1 MLTSQVQGR
10 KVWKRQRNP
19 VKREETFLLFYFRQS
34 TLTRRNKFTHF
45 LLSSSRKSVVV
56 RDLIQKHLPMV
67 GLISTFK
74 ILQAFSSQGIIEGEV
89 LALAW

>member
-19 VKREETFLLFYFRQS
+19 VKREETFLFYFRQG
-34 TLTRRNKFTHF
+34 TLTRRNKFTHL
-45 LLSSSRKSVVV
+45 LLSSFRKSVAV

-67 GLISTFK
+67 GLISPFK
-74 ILQAFSSQGIIEGEV
+74 ILQAFSSQGIIEGNV
-89 LALAW
+89 LTLAL